1 MTLLAVKVFDE
12 SNKEVVTTI
21 SIGADNCNISEILP
35 TIRQLAM
42 DQNKK
47 NSPQAWVCGEYS
59 FSFDYIS
66 SKSLL
71 LVAIASL
78 NTSFVKLKK
87 FLELLKETIE
97 ENSINESGILSS
109 KFFQDTCDLLVKSV
123 DSIPNLRISLLG
135 LAKSGK
141 TTFIQQHITE
151 QQLAGFNSYEPTEL
165 VNIVNFEGS
174 SDLPQIRFYD
184 LGMAFQ
190 QHWWKFSSESDGYI
204 FFIDI
209 SDSNSINASKELLEE
224 IRNFWDL
231 PFVIAAN
238 KIDNSTIKNP
248 RRYLSRK
255 LFVPIRLIHE
265 VETSTGVGLKALL
278 QDLVINEI
286 QTKKQYSAVLQRTR
300 TKNES
305 KRRV

>member
-12 SNKEVVTTI
+12 SNNEVVTTI

-204 FFIDI
+204 FFVED
-209 SDSNSINASKELLEE
+209 
-224 IRNFWDL
+224 
-231 PFVIAAN
+231 
-238 KIDNSTIKNP
+238 
-248 RRYLSRK
+248 RK
-255 LFVPIRLIHE
+255 SV
-265 VETSTGVGLKALL
+265 V
-278 QDLVINEI
+278 
-286 QTKKQYSAVLQRTR
+286 
-300 TKNES
+300 
-305 KRRV
+305 

>member
-12 SNKEVVTTI
+12 SNNEVVTTI

-35 TIRQLAM
+35 TIRKLII
-42 DQNKK
+42 DQNQKH
-47 NSPQAWVCGEYS
+47 SPQGWVCGNYS
-59 FSFDYIS
+59 FVFDYIS
-66 SKSLL
+66 SEKLF

-78 NTSFVKLKK
+78 NTSFVKLKN
-87 FLELLKETIE
+87 FLELLKASIKENLFDATGTI
-97 ENSINESGILSS
+97 SS
-109 KFFQDTCDLLVKSV
+109 KHFQDTCDLLVKSV
-123 DSIPNLRISLLG
+123 DSSSNLNISLLG

-141 TTFIQQHITE
+141 TTFIQQYITE
-151 QQLAGFNSYEPTEL
+151 QQLAGFNSYEPTRL
-165 VNIVNFEGS
+165 VNIVNLEGS
-174 SDLPQIRFYD
+174 TDLPQIRFYD

-190 QHWWKFSSESDGYI
+190 QHWWKFSAESDGYI
-204 FFIDI
+204 FFVDM

-238 KIDNSTIKNP
+238 KMDNSIIKNP

-255 LFVPIRLIHE
+255 LFIPIRLIYE

-278 QDLVINEI
+278 QNLVTNEI
-286 QTKKQYSAVLQRTR
+286 QVKKQYSPVLQRST

-305 KRRV
+305 KGHV